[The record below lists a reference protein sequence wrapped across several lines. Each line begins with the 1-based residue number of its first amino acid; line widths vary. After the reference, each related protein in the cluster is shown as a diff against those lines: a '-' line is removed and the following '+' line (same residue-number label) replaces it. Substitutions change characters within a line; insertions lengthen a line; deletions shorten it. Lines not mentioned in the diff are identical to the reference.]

1 MIISWTLSR
10 PLAMICQFP
19 TTTFRNGSLFGQQ
32 ECSDNVLT
40 RSGCLLASH
49 SHEGGDVV
57 GEQFGRIRSVGLVGL
72 AGAARIKRNASE
84 MLGIVGDLEGV
95 AGVVSGKVR
104 DEHKRLSRSLGLV
117 IHRDVVDFDLG
128 H

>member
-1 MIISWTLSR
+1 MR
-10 PLAMICQFP
+10 
-19 TTTFRNGSLFGQQ
+19 SL
-32 ECSDNVLT
+32 DAD
-40 RSGCLLASH
+40 RA
-49 SHEGGDVV
+49 HEGGDVV
-57 GEQFGRIRSVGLVGL
+57 GEQFGRIRSVGLIGF

-95 AGVVSGKVR
+95 TGVVGGKVR
-104 DEHKRLSRSLGLV
+104 DEHKRLARPLGLV